1 MSWCRFS
8 TILESKDT
16 SDLYIYDSVYGG
28 VSINIAARR
37 RANIREAPQPI
48 FPTHL
53 VSDDEMRLFIETH
66 QKRMKWLEDHDE
78 FENIDLPHSGESLVL
93 DDPEDIYNLLIE
105 LRELGYR
112 FPDSVFECLE
122 EYKLE
127 KEQNLDN

>member
-1 MSWCRFS
+1 MSWCRWS
-8 TILESKDT
+8 TILESGDT

-37 RANIREAPQPI
+37 QVNIREAPQPI
-48 FPTHL
+48 FPTHS
-53 VSDDEMRLFIETH
+53 SDEAEMKLFIETY
-66 QKRMKWLEDHDE
+66 QQRMDWLEEHSE
-78 FENIDLPHSGESLVL
+78 FENINLPYDGDTLIL
-93 DDPEDIYNLLIE
+93 DEPEDIYNFLIE

-127 KEQNLDN
+127 KDHL